1 MIQFVNV
8 LVYLKMNLTINNDIR
23 TLIPSFDVIAYKI
36 DFSTDYDAMSK
47 SNLVDKLLE
56 NIYIEYPKKYSYDT
70 ITKILKLKHTR
81 DGYKKMGKDPSH
93 TRPASE
99 ALLRRV
105 IKQGNLYRLGDVI
118 DLGNIL
124 SLETLRSVCVVD
136 FDKLQGDVEIRLGK
150 VTDNYEGINRG
161 IINVS
166 NIPVYTDNIGPFGC
180 PTSDTAR
187 TMVTSSTKSIL
198 VMIICF
204 DESDKEIDENKLIE
218 LYQTNTK
225 IINMKK
231 IR

>member
-36 DFSTDYDAMSK
+36 DFSKDYDAMSQ

-225 IINMKK
+225 ITNMKK

>member
-1 MIQFVNV
+1 MIQFVNE

-47 SNLVDKLLE
+47 SNLVDQLL
-56 NIYIEYPKKYSYDT
+56 NKIYIEYPKKYSYDT
-70 ITKILKLKHTR
+70 ITKIVKLKHTR

>member
-36 DFSTDYDAMSK
+36 DFSTDYDAMSQ
-47 SNLVDKLLE
+47 SDLVDKLLE

-70 ITKILKLKHTR
+70 ITKIVKLKHTR

>member
-23 TLIPSFDVIAYKI
+23 NLIPSFDVIAYKI
-36 DFSTDYDAMSK
+36 DFSTDYDAMSQ

-70 ITKILKLKHTR
+70 ITKIVKLKHTR